1 MRHSKTAAYWLAL
14 AMIWAA
20 AGPLGGQAM
29 YYRTLFFKPGMIRQV
44 VVYAMEFQGNNQFG
58 ETAFIL
64 NIFTNPPIE
73 GEGILTFA
81 TPVMGDAEKAN
92 SYFYLT
98 QIAEKIKS
106 GVITGVIYSPEN
118 WLGEV
123 NGMYFNDAGNY
134 KAYRIRGF
142 YFLPGQASA
151 AMQTNPVMIQAA
163 PIAVTATASPALMPS
178 LAGSW
183 RSNVGVVYIIEQT
196 GAVFSWT
203 VAFPQQTANGTIN
216 GKKVQ
221 ASWWEGQQQK
231 SAEGQITE
239 TNAQNQATVI
249 VWNNGVTFVRQ

>member
-1 MRHSKTAAYWLAL
+1 MRHSKAAVYWLAL
-14 AMIWAA
+14 AMIWVA
-20 AGPLGGQAM
+20 AGPLGGGIN
-29 YYRTLFFKPGMIRQV
+29 YRTLFFKPGMIQQIQ
-44 VVYAMEFQGNNQFG
+44 VYAMEFSGKSQFG
-58 ETAFIL
+58 VPGFIL

-73 GEGILTFA
+73 GKGILTFA
-81 TPVMGDAEKAN
+81 TPMLSEAEKPN

-118 WLGEV
+118 SLLEV
-123 NGMYFNDAGNY
+123 NGMYFNDAGNHT
-134 KAYRIRGF
+134 AYRIRGF

-151 AMQTNPVMIQAA
+151 AIQASPAMIQAS
-163 PIAVTATASPALMPS
+163 PLTGTALASPAPMLS

-183 RSNVGVVYIIEQT
+183 RSNMGVVYAIEQT
-196 GAVFSWT
+196 GTTFSWT
-203 VAFPQQTANGTIN
+203 VAFPHQTANGTIS

-239 TNAQNQATVI
+239 TNVQNQATVI